1 MEGRRADGRW
11 DREDFINR
19 VVVLVGQGGGESG
32 YINEDTKGARENVGG
47 ADMER
52 KCSGRRIV
60 QRKGWQEG
68 GTV

>member
-1 MEGRRADGRW
+1 MGRRRADGRRG
-11 DREDFINR
+11 REDFIKR

-60 QRKGWQEG
+60 
-68 GTV
+68 